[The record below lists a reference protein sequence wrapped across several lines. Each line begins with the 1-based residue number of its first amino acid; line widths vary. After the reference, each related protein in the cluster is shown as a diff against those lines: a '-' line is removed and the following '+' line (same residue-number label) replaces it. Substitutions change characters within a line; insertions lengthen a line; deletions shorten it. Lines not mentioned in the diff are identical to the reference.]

1 MTQHILT
8 VSNYLL
14 NPISEFLFNLGN
26 VSNRL
31 ATSYKESRLA
41 RQTMKEL
48 HALNDKELN
57 DIGIARGDI
66 YYIAHHLKETN
77 DVRYPKTSSNDNL
90 KGWV

>member
-8 VSNYLL
+8 VSSFLL
-14 NPISEFLFNLGN
+14 NPISEFLNSIGS

-31 ATSYKESRLA
+31 ASSYKEA
-41 RQTMKEL
+41 RTARATIKEL
-48 HALNDKELN
+48 EALTDMELN

-66 YYIAHHLKETN
+66 YYIAHNLKE
-77 DVRYPKTSSNDNL
+77 VKEERASLNDNL

>member
-8 VSNYLL
+8 VSSYLL
-14 NPISEFLFNLGN
+14 NPISEFLNSISS

-31 ATSYKESRLA
+31 ASSYKEA
-41 RQTMKEL
+41 RGARETIKEL
-48 HALNDKELN
+48 QALTDLELN

-66 YYIAHHLKETN
+66 YYIAHNIKEAN

>member
-8 VSNYLL
+8 VSSYLL
-14 NPISEFLFNLGN
+14 NPISEFLNSIGS

-31 ATSYKESRLA
+31 TSSYNDARKARATI
-41 RQTMKEL
+41 KEL
-48 HALNDKELN
+48 EALTDMELN

-66 YYIAHHLKETN
+66 YYIAHNLKE
-77 DVRYPKTSSNDNL
+77 VQEERASLNDNL